1 MYFDHIVIRRH
12 SCSNG
17 IAGTLMVK
25 ALHELQIE
33 RSKISNSLA
42 TECFFSARDKP
53 LV

>member
-1 MYFDHIVIRRH
+1 MYFGHIVIRRH

-17 IAGTLMVK
+17 VAGTLVVK
-25 ALHELQIE
+25 SPHGLQIE